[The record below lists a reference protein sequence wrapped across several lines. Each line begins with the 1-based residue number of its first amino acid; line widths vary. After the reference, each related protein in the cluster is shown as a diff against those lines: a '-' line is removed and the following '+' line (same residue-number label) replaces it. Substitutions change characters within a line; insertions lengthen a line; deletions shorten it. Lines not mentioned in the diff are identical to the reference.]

1 MAKAYVRGYQGN
13 NMQGNDEI
21 LACVKHFALLWGVR
35 IGTRLQYS
43 GYEPTT
49 YV

>member
-21 LACVKHFALLWGVR
+21 LACVKHFALYGASESGR
-35 IGTRLQYS
+35 GLQYS

>member
-21 LACVKHFALLWGVR
+21 LACVKHFALYGASESDVIIMWW
-35 IGTRLQYS
+35 I
-43 GYEPTT
+43 
-49 YV
+49 